1 MFAISAVSTRSFI
14 AWVYLLIFGS
24 LIGFT
29 AFVYLLR
36 VSTAA
41 RVATYAYVN
50 PVVAIILGWLLA
62 GESISGR
69 MVVAAVIIVAGVAL
83 ITAAEGRASATPQ
96 PKPVRRDERKPE
108 HTGDFPIADS
118 A

>member
-1 MFAISAVSTRSFI
+1 LA

-29 AFVYLLR
+29 AFVFLLR

-50 PVVAIILGWLLA
+50 PVVAVILGWLLA
-62 GESISGR
+62 GEVINAR
-69 MVVAAVIIVAGVAL
+69 MVVAAAIIVGGVAL
-83 ITAAEGRASATPQ
+83 ITAAEARTPATS
-96 PKPVRRDERKPE
+96 VRRDDSLPKQ
-108 HTGDFPIADS
+108 TGDFTIVES